1 MKFVTGWQTACFLEW
16 LQRLL
21 SFDMKDKP
29 KLLICYSSSWRP
41 SFVFCSLFFSAGSEE
56 QPFPLSRTSWG
67 PAGVWWRG
75 RLPPRDPCSVH
86 SAIRWFPFSVQLQPP
101 PFLSLPLYPLHLISP
116 LGTMVSV
123 GGPITHRRSRPVW
136 SGRCV
141 SQQTRCTR
149 NVATLIL
156 KLDYRS
162 SLGGC
167 HAGSCICSLR
177 SESQTGFRSLKTK
190 RSCLRVC
197 QSNDTSTLISISA
210 SVGLIGLVQRRSDQI
225 TRVRLDWSWS
235 PLLCSDC
242 REQKTASTALLS
254 LLDRTLW
261 GTERL
266 EMTQNWK
273 QSANKETRLLCFR

>member
-1 MKFVTGWQTACFLEW
+1 
-16 LQRLL
+16 
-21 SFDMKDKP
+21 MKDKP
-29 KLLICYSSSWRP
+29 KLLICCSSSWRL
-41 SFVFCSLFFSAGSEE
+41 SFVSLFFQPGPRSHPSPWAVPPEAQREFDEE
-56 QPFPLSRTSWG
+56 DVFLLETRAACALPSNDFLS
-67 PAGVWWRG
+67 V
-75 RLPPRDPCSVH
+75 CSC
-86 SAIRWFPFSVQLQPP
+86 SPP
-101 PFLSLPLYPLHLISP
+101 PVLRLPLYPLHLISP

-136 SGRCV
+136 SGRRV

-167 HAGSCICSLR
+167 HAGSCVCSPC
-177 SESQTGFRSLKTK
+177 SESQTGFRALKTK
-190 RSCLRVC
+190 RSCSRVC

-242 REQKTASTALLS
+242 GEQKTTSTALLS

-266 EMTQNWK
+266 QMTELKTKWK
-273 QSANKETRLLCFR
+273 QRDVGFCVFANLLVCRTWN